1 MCTDSL
7 GISKT
12 CLPVILKISHHPLV
26 PVFYFFPHVKLVTL
40 NFLLSFPCG
49 PPFMLVTEPRLL
61 TKGFN
66 LIWVCDLAQSANCDR
81 SQGGES
87 SSDRKEMLQRLKL
100 NDPT

>member
-1 MCTDSL
+1 MFASDIEDFSSL
-7 GISKT
+7 
-12 CLPVILKISHHPLV
+12 
-26 PVFYFFPHVKLVTL
+26 
-40 NFLLSFPCG
+40 
-49 PPFMLVTEPRLL
+49 MLVTEPRLL

-66 LIWVCDLAQSANCDR
+66 LISVCDLAQSANCGR